1 MKGKTKPTAAEIQEI
16 AQKARLSPNPSQYLD
31 QYLANLGDTDPL
43 SIYRADPS
51 LVQQILAI
59 KAEIEAENAAK
70 PTDPTQILMNEIAQW
85 QQAAINNL
93 HQVLKTGGVEVCDTH
108 GRKIKN
114 PASIKIEMG
123 KERKISSISGKE
135 EKGSAIL
142 INAIGELYNIYDRFK
157 ALGVKVKKEKFE
169 LKKDG
174 KASGA
179 FLHFFAME
187 VPKGYRGN
195 RDPLTMTPEQIEE
208 FTAALK
214 ITQEREIVGESLGN
228 GTFQEWQ
235 EMVEMKNKTAAEF
248 ATQCNTPAKAVNP
261 STSTSAFTQEQL
273 AEMMKTSFLPKSP
286 TAIVR

>member
-1 MKGKTKPTAAEIQEI
+1 MKGKTNPTAAEIQEI
-16 AQKARLSPNPSQYLD
+16 AQKARLSANPSQYLD

-43 SIYRADPS
+43 SIYRADPL

-93 HQVLKTGGVEVCDTH
+93 RQILKTENVDVRNLQGH
-108 GRKIKN
+108 LIKK

-123 KERKISSISGKE
+123 QAREISSIRWKE
-135 EKGSAIL
+135 EKGSAFL
-142 INAIGELYNIYDRFK
+142 TNAIGELENLYEIFK
-157 ALGVKVKKEKFE
+157 ELGVKVKKEKFE

-208 FTAALK
+208 LTAALK
-214 ITQEREIVGESLGN
+214 ITKEREIVGESLGS

-235 EMVEMKNKTAAEF
+235 EMVAMKNKTAAEF
-248 ATQCNTPAKAVNP
+248 VMKCNAPEKTVKP
-261 STSTSAFTQEQL
+261 STSAPAFTQMTKG
-273 AEMMKTSFLPKSP
+273 AGPAP
-286 TAIVR
+286 AAIVR